1 MIRINVEGSLF
12 LYPVDPVAL
21 NIPTYFQII
30 KHPMDFTTIKIK
42 LSYNAYDS
50 EADFCADMNLVFDN
64 CTNFNG
70 LESGFGKV
78 ATQMR
83 L

>member
-1 MIRINVEGSLF
+1 MIEGSIF

-21 NIPTYFQII
+21 NIPHYFNMI
-30 KHPMDFTTIKIK
+30 KHPMDFTTIKTK
-42 LSYNAYDS
+42 LMYNAYDC
-50 EADFCADMNLVFDN
+50 EVDFNADMNLVFDN
-64 CTNFNG
+64 CIAFNG
-70 LESGFGKV
+70 VDSAYGKI